1 MYHHVKK
8 LMYTVRVDEPD
19 PKFGNMLLEQFGG
32 ANGELAAAMQYSV
45 QGLNCEDPARK
56 DLLMDIG
63 TEELS
68 HLEVVGTLARLHLA
82 PMKFKREFAEAD
94 PLIAIAGGGGVNLFN
109 SMGDPWTA
117 DYLKVTGELDVD
129 LRSNIAAEARAK
141 IVYERLINF
150 CNDVG
155 TKDALQFLM
164 TREITHMKAFAAA
177 LDSLGKDRFSIGKI
191 APSAPLVNQYFNDST
206 GEGEHGE
213 IDTTGPWNE
222 GGDLQIVESPAFQ
235 GLNGKSDGAHIES
248 EASGESDA
256 EAIRELLVDQMRDL
270 LHAEK
275 QLVKALP
282 KMVKAA
288 NTKALGT
295 LFEQHLQETEAQ
307 VERLNEGLKLLDAQI
322 RAKTCK
328 GMMGLLEE
336 GDEVIADGKK
346 KDEAGA
352 DLALIGAAQK
362 VEHYE
367 IAGYTTAR
375 NLAQQLKM
383 PALVQLLQLTLAEE
397 ENADQLLNQVARPL
411 MSAARMPLVVEGFGN
426 GKVAAAY
433 TRK

>member
-19 PKFGNMLLEQFGG
+19 PRFGNMLLEQFGG
-32 ANGELAAAMQYSV
+32 ANGELAAAMQYSI

-82 PMKFKREFAEAD
+82 PMKFKRDAAEAD

-109 SMGDPWTA
+109 SMGNPWTA
-117 DYLKVTGELDVD
+117 DYLKITGELDVD

-141 IVYERLINF
+141 IVYERLIDF
-150 CNDVG
+150 CDDVG

-177 LDSLGKDRFSIGKI
+177 LDSLGKPRFSVGKI
-191 APSAPLVNQYFNDST
+191 APSKPLVDQYFNDST
-206 GEGEHGE
+206 GQGDMGE
-213 IDTTGPWNE
+213 IDTKGPWNE
-222 GGDLQIVESPAFQ
+222 GDTWQVVDSPAFQ
-235 GLNGKSDGAHIES
+235 EARSMNGSAEIQS
-248 EASGESDA
+248 EASEASDPG
-256 EAIRELLVDQMRDL
+256 AIRELLIDQMRDL

-282 KMVKAA
+282 KMIEAA
-288 NTKALGT
+288 NSEQLSSII
-295 LFEQHLQETEAQ
+295 EQHLAETQTQ
-307 VERLNEGLKLLDAQI
+307 VERLTEGLKMLDSPAT
-322 RAKTCK
+322 AKPCK
-328 GMMGLLEE
+328 GMMGLLKE
-336 GDEVIADGKK
+336 GDEVMKEGKK
-346 KDEAGA
+346 MEPAGA

-367 IAGYTTAR
+367 MAGYITSR
-375 NLAQQLKM
+375 NLAQQLQM
-383 PALVQLLQLTLAEE
+383 PDLVQLLQLSLAEE

-411 MSAARMPLVVEGFGN
+411 MSAARMPEP
-426 GKVAAAY
+426 VA
-433 TRK
+433 